1 MFVNDEMQEKILE
14 IEYSKVVA
22 PRKEEDPALHD
33 DWVSAVD
40 GSSSR

>member
-1 MFVNDEMQEKILE
+1 MSVNNEMQEKILE
-14 IEYSKVVA
+14 IEYTRLVA
-22 PRKEEDPALHD
+22 PRKEENPSLHD